1 MTYTL
6 IRIPLKDLSSCDFNM
21 NVTGDE
27 EAARQYIVSTEDS
40 IIIDQLARLRGYPCS
55 HITEMI
61 LIRSR
66 NKNSGEDDLRH
77 VLSCGFT
84 YNGVHYRRFGKSA
97 SQAKN
102 GITAFVC
109 DKYYDVLYRIS
120 QMDIPVANCVISKYE
135 AQRCLIFS
143 SCTII
148 KDYMPNIVII
158 GEYKKTLN
166 DIFIRYVTDNR
177 RVAEGHTDIKLSPFD
192 GCGCHEAGFMHTA
205 FCIMSL

>member
-66 NKNSGEDDLRH
+66 NKNSGEDDMYFHAASPITVFTTADSANPHLRP
-77 VLSCGFT
+77 
-84 YNGVHYRRFGKSA
+84 R
-97 SQAKN
+97 
-102 GITAFVC
+102 TA
-109 DKYYDVLYRIS
+109 
-120 QMDIPVANCVISKYE
+120 
-135 AQRCLIFS
+135 
-143 SCTII
+143 
-148 KDYMPNIVII
+148 
-158 GEYKKTLN
+158 
-166 DIFIRYVTDNR
+166 
-177 RVAEGHTDIKLSPFD
+177 
-192 GCGCHEAGFMHTA
+192 
-205 FCIMSL
+205 

>member
-66 NKNSGEDDLRH
+66 NKNSGEVGGSICAPYADISICTEDIRQ
-77 VLSCGFT
+77 
-84 YNGVHYRRFGKSA
+84 A
-97 SQAKN
+97 S
-102 GITAFVC
+102 
-109 DKYYDVLYRIS
+109 
-120 QMDIPVANCVISKYE
+120 DI
-135 AQRCLIFS
+135 
-143 SCTII
+143 
-148 KDYMPNIVII
+148 
-158 GEYKKTLN
+158 
-166 DIFIRYVTDNR
+166 VT
-177 RVAEGHTDIKLSPFD
+177 GW
-192 GCGCHEAGFMHTA
+192 
-205 FCIMSL
+205 